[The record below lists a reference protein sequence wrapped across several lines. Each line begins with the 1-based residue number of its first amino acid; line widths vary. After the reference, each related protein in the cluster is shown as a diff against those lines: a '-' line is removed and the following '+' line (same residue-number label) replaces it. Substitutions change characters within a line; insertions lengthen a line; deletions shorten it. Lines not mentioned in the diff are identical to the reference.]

1 MSDAERVYEM
11 VERRKERAKG
21 LGLPKTAFDLYC
33 ELTRWYP
40 ESAKNTPGFI
50 PESVSDMQRKDK
62 DVEFSNEADRY
73 AYQWRE
79 DHSVIAEGKVFRSAH
94 LELLVNGRRVFGLGV
109 SGSPTVSQFDYVFW
123 IPRVVESFVEGP
135 WVKTITALA
144 AEVDRLR
151 DEAIKAQERQRR
163 EEEVRQREDP
173 EHLAELQERFGI
185 DLAQLPTAE
194 SPKTPW
200 WKWILNR

>member
-1 MSDAERVYEM
+1 
-11 VERRKERAKG
+11 
-21 LGLPKTAFDLYC
+21 
-33 ELTRWYP
+33 
-40 ESAKNTPGFI
+40 
-50 PESVSDMQRKDK
+50 
-62 DVEFSNEADRY
+62 
-73 AYQWRE
+73 
-79 DHSVIAEGKVFRSAH
+79 
-94 LELLVNGRRVFGLGV
+94 
-109 SGSPTVSQFDYVFW
+109 VFW